1 MTTNPQPAPALD
13 RLFSSLRRI
22 PVSRSNNRV
31 IAGVCSG
38 VAERL
43 GVSPAIVRVGAVL
56 LAIFGFGVTLYLLAW
71 LLLPGPDGRIRLE
84 QALRGGDA
92 ASIVLLVITVLNVI
106 PAAMFR
112 PQMPWLALLV
122 IGGVGF
128 AILRNRSACHNRSQ
142 PVPPAQPGP
151 TGAGGTPQDAP
162 RS

>member
-1 MTTNPQPAPALD
+1 M
-13 RLFSSLRRI
+13 
-22 PVSRSNNRV
+22 
-31 IAGVCSG
+31 
-38 VAERL
+38 
-43 GVSPAIVRVGAVL
+43 
-56 LAIFGFGVTLYLLAW
+56 LAW

-128 AILRNRSACHNRSQ
+128 AILRNRSARHESRPVQ
-142 PVPPAQPGP
+142 PSHQAAPTYPAQPAQPGP
-151 TGAGGTPQDAP
+151 TGTEGRPQDAP
-162 RS
+162 RT